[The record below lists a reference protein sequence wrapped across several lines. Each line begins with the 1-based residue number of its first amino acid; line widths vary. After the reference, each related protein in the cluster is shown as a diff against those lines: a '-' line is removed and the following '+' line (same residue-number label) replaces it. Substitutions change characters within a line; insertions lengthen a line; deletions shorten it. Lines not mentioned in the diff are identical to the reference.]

1 MSNILN
7 EAVEGLTERLT
18 GKNLGG
24 TVRFDIKNEGSIHV
38 DGDTIRIAEDDADC
52 TLGASEKNFRKLL
65 DGKLNP
71 TLAVMSGKLS
81 IGGDMTIAVKLAA
94 NL

>member
-1 MSNILN
+1 MSDILN
-7 EAVEGLTERLT
+7 EAIVGLKERLA

-24 TVRFDIKNEGSIHV
+24 TVRFDIKNEGSVHV
-38 DGDTIRIAEDDADC
+38 DGDNIRIAEDDADC